1 MGCQLCA
8 VARFIEGQRTFSVL
22 SPQWAS
28 LLTDHS
34 NSGMREKGKRL
45 RPIIRLVSVEK
56 KRLEVLAGPPLLG
69 LTWEHLAWASCCLGG
84 CSQHAPSTNSSL
96 CLCVSVSLS
105 FSLSL
110 SFSYSLSLS
119 LSFSLCHSYL
129 SASLSI
135 TEPLTSTKV
144 ERLERDACLSQRC
157 SEQQCCCEGAGWTS
171 GRGAWWITCKKHTGQ
186 CLYSD
191 VITSLRTSLL
201 HHLYITIHSFSMNVF
216 IYSFL
221 DRWHTKMVC
230 VSHPHKTMLPIPSR
244 KTMYPSL

>member
-119 LSFSLCHSYL
+119 LFLSVSLLSLCFSFYHGTFNFHKGWE
-129 SASLSI
+129 I
-135 TEPLTSTKV
+135 RTW
-144 ERLERDACLSQRC
+144 CLFVPTLFWTTVLLWRC
-157 SEQQCCCEGAGWTS
+157 RVDEWK
-171 GRGAWWITCKKHTGQ
+171 R
-186 CLYSD
+186 CL
-191 VITSLRTSLL
+191 
-201 HHLYITIHSFSMNVF
+201 MN
-216 IYSFL
+216 
-221 DRWHTKMVC
+221 HM
-230 VSHPHKTMLPIPSR
+230 
-244 KTMYPSL
+244 